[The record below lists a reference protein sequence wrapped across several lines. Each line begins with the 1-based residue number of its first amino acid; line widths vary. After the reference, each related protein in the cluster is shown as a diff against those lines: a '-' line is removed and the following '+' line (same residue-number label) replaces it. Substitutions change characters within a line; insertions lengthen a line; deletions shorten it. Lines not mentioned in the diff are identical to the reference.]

1 MGDISFTCMGI
12 FSSSKGISERE
23 IDKLLKGI
31 KTLNSV
37 QRAYIK
43 GLFVQYR
50 SGGITEQEIEKAIRE
65 LKSNSGDGIDR
76 RTAETVR
83 GILGDYLQKKYK

>member
-1 MGDISFTCMGI
+1 MGI

-31 KTLNSV
+31 KSLNSV

-50 SGGITEQEIEKAIRE
+50 SGGITEKEIEKAIRE
-65 LKSNSGDGIDR
+65 LKSNSSDGIDG
-76 RTAETVR
+76 RTAETIR
-83 GILGDYLQKKYK
+83 DILGDYLQKKHK